1 MTKNKIYSLI
11 TIVVIAIIGIGLF
24 ISCKEDENTQLYNNK
39 SVVQEPTIDL
49 KLINEINNDSSFWI
63 GYGTFHDELLW
74 TSNNVYQGSIY
85 YNFKSFG
92 ELHLTR
98 ISENVFELYDP
109 FKETTSL
116 LENINLSD
124 DEMSMTADY
133 IVDNV
138 NYKMIYKDNLNKA
151 GIFDFPIGEKIVLSD
166 NMSDTKVAPLLIWKA
181 IYYASCVISV
191 AVFNYCNEEIEKG
204 RVVCSKKGCDS
215 KVVAGCKVECI
226 NCPPPPVN
234 NPK

>member
-1 MTKNKIYSLI
+1 MTKNKINSLI

-116 LENINLSD
+116 LKNINLSD

-166 NMSDTKVAPLLIWKA
+166 SMSDTKVAPILIWKGV
-181 IYYASCVISV
+181 YYAAVVIAGAVV
-191 AVFNYCNEEIEKG
+191 AYCNEEIEKG
-204 RVVCSKKGCDS
+204 RDHCAKNGFCSEVIS
-215 KVVAGCKVECI
+215 GCKVRCYKCKE
-226 NCPPPPVN
+226 
-234 NPK
+234 